1 MIRIALVGGGP
12 KGLFALLALNDLL
25 GHEPTRPVAVD
36 VYDPLP
42 PGSGSVWRP
51 DQPQVLRLN
60 VNAGIVDASST
71 LSEETF
77 AGWAARTAPEYTAD
91 RYPPRALV
99 GRYLRETFQLLSRHG
114 NIAVTHAAGIVTGVE
129 RRGSQWLVKGPFA
142 QKTYDEV
149 LLATG
154 HGLGGAASVNPLPGA
169 LNQRPLI
176 GDYSR
181 LTMAAIPPTSSVWIR
196 GAALTAY
203 DVALLLTE
211 GRGGTWQ
218 NISSDGVGGPGVR
231 YVASG
236 LEPQRIT
243 LSSRSGLL
251 MDPKS
256 ESVPPDIAACLERH
270 KPLLHQWGRQAR
282 EETADGGRLTGL
294 WVVLLRCAED
304 CARLMGSTVGALSLW
319 RAALT
324 GISTDAGSRAGTQPR
339 PVGAAGQLR
348 SSIAVNQLKMPVTT
362 GWLWARV
369 WSGLYAEL
377 VAAMDRLPRTTRAGQ
392 QFVRVA
398 RNLERFAFGPPELT
412 ARKLLALLDAGLLN
426 VAPGGAAPPPGAV
439 LIDAVTPG
447 PGVLRAPAPGGHP
460 TSELFAGLLRD
471 GHVATR
477 PADRGLL
484 TDADGTCLSRDGFRS
499 ESLAAVGRPTEDHT
513 LGHDTLNRALHG
525 EPRLWARRIA
535 ALATDQPDDTWSTDA
550 SENAW
555 HHTADRSA

>member
-12 KGLFALLALNDLL
+12 KGLFALLALHDLL
-25 GHEPTRPVAVD
+25 GPEFARAVAVD

-51 DQPQVLRLN
+51 DQPEVLRLN

-71 LSEETF
+71 LSGESF
-77 AGWAARTAPEYTAD
+77 AGWAARTATEYSGD

-99 GRYLRETFQLLSRHG
+99 GRYLREMFQLLSRHG
-114 NIAVTHAAGIVTGVE
+114 NFALAHAACVVTGVE
-129 RRGSQWLVKGPFA
+129 RRGAQWLVTGSFG
-142 QKTYDEV
+142 QQSYDEV

-154 HGLGGAASVNPLPGA
+154 HGLGGAASVNPLSGA
-169 LNQRPLI
+169 LNRRPLI
-176 GDYSR
+176 GDYSP
-181 LTMAAIPPTSSVWIR
+181 LTMAGIPPQSSVWIR

-236 LEPQRIT
+236 LEPHRIT

-256 ESVPPDIAACLERH
+256 ESVPPDIAACLERY

-282 EETADGGRLTGL
+282 KDTSDGGRLTGM
-294 WVVLLRCAED
+294 WVVLLRCAQD
-304 CARLMGSTVGALSLW
+304 CARLMGTTVGALSLW
-319 RAALT
+319 RTAIT
-324 GISTDAGSRAGTQPR
+324 GISTDAGCRAGTSAR
-339 PVGAAGQLR
+339 PAGAAGQLR
-348 SSIAVNQLKMPVTT
+348 SSIAVNHLEMPVTT

-369 WSGLYAEL
+369 WAGLYAEL
-377 VAAMDRLPRTTRAGQ
+377 VTAMDRLPRTSGAGQ
-392 QFVRVA
+392 QFARIA

-426 VAPGGAAPPPGAV
+426 VAPGGGAPPPGAV
-439 LIDAVTPG
+439 LVDAVTPG

-460 TSELFAGLLRD
+460 NSELFAGLLRE
-471 GHVATR
+471 GHVAIRT
-477 PADRGLL
+477 ADRGLL
-484 TDADGTCLSRDGFRS
+484 TDLDGTCLSRDGFRS

-525 EPRLWARRIA
+525 EHRLWARRIA
-535 ALATDQPDDTWSTDA
+535 ALAADQRDTWSTDA
-550 SENAW
+550 PEDAW
-555 HHTADRSA
+555 HRTADRTA